1 MQKTEK
7 KNDRTYIVT
16 ELCPNCGN
24 EIEMTWNTD
33 IWGYK
38 AFCPVCG
45 GRLMLCDECK
55 HTEEFGGKCDYD
67 TKSDSCMHNK
77 AVNDDRSVGEKAK
90 A

>member
-24 EIEMTWNTD
+24 EIEMKWNTD

-67 TKSDSCMHNK
+67 AKSDSCMHNK
-77 AVNDDRSVGEKAK
+77 AVNDDGSVGEKAK